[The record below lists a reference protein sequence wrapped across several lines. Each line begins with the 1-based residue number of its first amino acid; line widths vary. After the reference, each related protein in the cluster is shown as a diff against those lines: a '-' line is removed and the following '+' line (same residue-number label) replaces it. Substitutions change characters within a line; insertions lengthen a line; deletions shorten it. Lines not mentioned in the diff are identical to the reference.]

1 MKMRLTVYVD
11 RSLMVQLTECAKRRR
26 QSKSQVA
33 NAAFESFLTP
43 ADADRQETATT
54 RRLDQLNRQIEQLD
68 RNLHICVEALA
79 LFIRTWLSVTP
90 LLPANPETAAQ
101 AKGRERYGAFIRTL
115 GRWLANGHSLADEI
129 ALDAS
134 DEAITR
140 QHETAINSDRDAS
153 PAR

>member
-1 MKMRLTVYVD
+1 M
-11 RSLMVQLTECAKRRR
+11 
-26 QSKSQVA
+26 
-33 NAAFESFLTP
+33 
-43 ADADRQETATT
+43 

-90 LLPANPETAAQ
+90 LLPANPQTAAQ
-101 AKGRERYGAFIRTL
+101 AKGLERYGAFIRTL
-115 GRWLANGHSLADEI
+115 GRWLASGHSLADEI

>member
-1 MKMRLTVYVD
+1 MKLRLTVYVD
-11 RSLMVQLTECAKRRR
+11 PSLMVQLTECAKRQR

-33 NAAFESFLTP
+33 NAALESFLTH
-43 ADADRQETATT
+43 RQETATT

-90 LLPANPETAAQ
+90 LLPANPQTAAQ
-101 AKGRERYGAFIRTL
+101 AKGLERYRTFIRTL

-129 ALDAS
+129 ALD
-134 DEAITR
+134 DGAITR

>member
-1 MKMRLTVYVD
+1 MKLRLTVYVD
-11 RSLMVQLTECAKRRR
+11 PSLMVQLTECAKRQR

-33 NAAFESFLTP
+33 NAALESFLTLD
-43 ADADRQETATT
+43 DADRREAAVTGH
-54 RRLDQLNRQIEQLD
+54 LDQLTRQIEQLD

-90 LLPANPETAAQ
+90 LLPANPQTAAQ
-101 AKGRERYGAFIRTL
+101 AKGLERYGAFIRTL

>member
-1 MKMRLTVYVD
+1 MKLRLSVYVD
-11 RSLMVQLTECAKRRR
+11 PDLMVQLTECAKRRR

-33 NAAFESFLTP
+33 NAALESFLTLD
-43 ADADRQETATT
+43 DADRREAAVTGH
-54 RRLDQLNRQIEQLD
+54 LDQLTRHVDQLQGD
-68 RNLHICVEALA
+68 LHICVEALA

-90 LLPANPETAAQ
+90 LLPANPQTAAQ
-101 AKGRERYGAFIRTL
+101 AKGLERYGTFIRTL

>member
-1 MKMRLTVYVD
+1 VYVD
-11 RSLMVQLTECAKRRR
+11 PSLMVQLTECAKRRR

-33 NAAFESFLTP
+33 NAALESFLTLD
-43 ADADRQETATT
+43 DADRQEAGVTGH
-54 RRLDQLNRQIEQLD
+54 LDQLTRQIEQLD

-90 LLPANPETAAQ
+90 LLPANPQTAAQ
-101 AKGRERYGAFIRTL
+101 AKGLERYGAFIRTL